1 MRLSER
7 KVSGAP
13 AHVVANFPKKCLR
26 NAFVHVSVRS
36 GPMPQFTVLITF
48 WDIGHRVHED
58 GVKLLKENGVDVK
71 VNPRSRFY
79 TEQEL
84 VETIKGVDGV
94 FASAIEPF
102 TRRVFDA
109 ADRLK
114 IVTRNGVG
122 YDNIDVQAATEKG
135 VCITLAPIPEHVKS
149 VADGTFTLILSSLR
163 RIPQLDK
170 IARSGSWGGDK
181 FVRFVHDA
189 FGKRLGIVGLGK
201 IGTEVARRAKG
212 FDMDVVYYDVVR
224 KEDVEKSL
232 GVRYLSLGELL
243 SSSDIVSINVAL
255 TPQTRHMMGEKELAM
270 MKEGAFLVNTSRG
283 AVIDEQALYRALKSG
298 KLGGAGLD
306 VMEREPPSPDNPL
319 LKLENVVLTPHAAG
333 SYEDARAMTM
343 TNCED
348 MLRVF
353 RGIKP
358 KYLLNQDVLK
368 RIQLREE

>member
-1 MRLSER
+1 MS
-7 KVSGAP
+7 
-13 AHVVANFPKKCLR
+13 
-26 NAFVHVSVRS
+26 
-36 GPMPQFTVLITF
+36 QFTVLITF

-58 GVKLLKENGVDVK
+58 GVRLLKENGVEVE
-71 VNPRSRFY
+71 VNPRPRFY

-84 VETIKGVDGV
+84 VETIKGKDGV
-94 FASAIEPF
+94 FASALDPF
-102 TRRVFDA
+102 TKRVFEA

-122 YDNIDVQAATEKG
+122 YDNIDLQAATEKG

-170 IARSGSWGGDK
+170 IARSGNWSGDK

-201 IGTEVARRAKG
+201 IGTEVAKRAKG
-212 FDMDVVYYDVVR
+212 FDMDVVYYDIAR
-224 KEDVEKSL
+224 KEDVERSL
-232 GVRYLSLGELL
+232 GVRHLNLEELL
-243 SSSDIVSINVAL
+243 STSDIVSINVAL
-255 TPQTRHMMGEKELAM
+255 TPQTRHMIGEREFAM
-270 MKEGAFLVNTSRG
+270 MKNGAFLVNTSRG
-283 AVIDEQALYRALKSG
+283 QVIDERALCTALKNG

-306 VMEREPPSPDNPL
+306 VMEQEPPLLDNPL
-319 LKLENVVLTPHAAG
+319 LKLENVVLTPHAAT

-343 TNCED
+343 TNCQD

-353 RGIKP
+353 QGKKP
-358 KYLLNQDVLK
+358 KYLLNQDVLR
-368 RIQLREE
+368 RIQLRDE